1 MVLERDKVTKSFYL
15 FGMGVLSLLM
25 NGRVRREG
33 EGEETRK
40 LRGQD
45 LEDWGVQRIGECLG
59 LA

>member
-1 MVLERDKVTKSFYL
+1 MTKGFYL

-25 NGRVRREG
+25 NRRVRREG
-33 EGEETRK
+33 VGEETRK